1 MAELPSASVAID
13 DTLVAGAAGTGY
25 LAIFACVST
34 NDDGIPRVYG
44 SSKGILDTHKYSR
57 GASLAAHFI
66 RDTRKPVVFVPLP
79 IDTAGDVDDLDVT
92 DVSGTSVITVTAG
105 DDGIA
110 EEADAIITVTTGG
123 TIGAAGIEFTY
134 SMNGGRD
141 AKLVRLGTATNYTIP
156 HFGAKLNFAAGTLIA
171 GDVATFKLT
180 PPMWAAA
187 DLADARAVLAEQQNL
202 IRSAIFAE
210 DCDETDAGDVLTQM
224 NAYETENERFTG
236 ARVSTIDIDPGTQTI
251 AQWITA
257 NAGLYAAISGRRIN
271 LGAGRLWGRCPIT
284 GFMMR
289 RPVQWAAVCRQ
300 YQHDVQIPTWRK
312 DDGPLS
318 GWSLIDPLTGQKSE
332 FDERVDAGALAARF
346 TCARTWANGPNGPF
360 LALDLTRA
368 DDGSLLSREH
378 NMAVAN
384 LACTTVH
391 AATENAIGRVLILK
405 ANGTATEESLQALEA
420 EVNASIAIVLLQAR
434 LEGPR
439 ASYAVWRASRTDV
452 LNVPSPTLT
461 GVLDLR
467 FGAAL
472 EHIDTT
478 VAVQAG
484 G

>member
-1 MAELPSASVAID
+1 MAELPNASVVID

-25 LAIFACVST
+25 LAIFACVSA
-34 NDDGIPRVYG
+34 NDDGVPRVFG
-44 SSKGILDTHKYSR
+44 STKGILDTHKYSR

-79 IDTAGDVDDLDVT
+79 ITTAGAVSDLDVT
-92 DVSGTSVITVTAG
+92 DVTGTSVITVTAG
-105 DDGIA
+105 TDGIA
-110 EEADAIITVTTGG
+110 EEADAIVTVTKGG
-123 TIGAAGIEFTY
+123 TIGVAGIEFTY

-141 AKLVRLGTATNYTIP
+141 SKLVRLGTANSYTIP
-156 HFGAKLNFAAGTLIA
+156 YFGAKLNFAAGTLIA

-187 DLADARAVLAEQQNL
+187 DLTAARGKLAEQQNL
-202 IRSAIFAE
+202 IRSAIVAE
-210 DCDETDAGDVLTQM
+210 DCDATDAGDVLTEM

-236 ARVSTIDIDPGTQTI
+236 ARVSTIDIDTTTQTMT
-251 AQWITA
+251 QWIAANTA
-257 NAGLYAAISGRRIN
+257 LYASVSGRRIN

-289 RPVQWAAVCRQ
+289 RPVHWSAVCRQ

-318 GWSLIDPLTGQKSE
+318 GWSHIDPLTGQRSE
-332 FDERVDAGALAARF
+332 FDERIDGGGLAARF
-346 TCARTWANGPNGPF
+346 TCARTWANGPTGAF
-360 LALDLTRA
+360 IALDLTRA
-368 DDGSLLSREH
+368 DDESLLSREH

-420 EVNASIAIVLLQAR
+420 EVNASIAIALLQAR

-472 EHIDTT
+472 ERIETS

>member
-1 MAELPSASVAID
+1 MAELPNASVVID

-25 LAIFACVST
+25 LAIFACVSA
-34 NDDGIPRVYG
+34 NDDGVPRVYG
-44 SSKGILDTHKYSR
+44 STKGILDTHKYSR

-79 IDTAGDVDDLDVT
+79 ITTAGAASGLDVT
-92 DVSGTSVITVTAG
+92 GVTGTSVVTVIAG
-105 DDGIA
+105 ADGIA
-110 EEADAIITVTTGG
+110 EEAEAIVTVTKGG
-123 TIGAAGIEFTY
+123 TIGVAGIEFTY

-141 AKLVRLGTATNYTIP
+141 AKLVRLGTANNYTIP
-156 HFGAKLNFAAGTLIA
+156 YFGARLNFAAGTLVA
-171 GDVATFKLT
+171 GDEVLFTLT

-187 DLADARAVLAEQQNL
+187 DLTAARVSMAAQQTH
-202 IRSAIFAE
+202 IRSAIAAE
-210 DCDETDAGDVLTQM
+210 DCDATDAADVLTEI
-224 NAYETENERFTG
+224 NAYETANERFVD
-236 ARVSTIDIDPGTQTI
+236 ARVSIVDRDPDTQTF
-251 AQWITA
+251 AQWIA
-257 NAGLYAAISGRRIN
+257 ASSASYAAIEGRRIN

-289 RPVQWAAVCRQ
+289 RPVQWAAVARQ

-318 GWSLIDPLTGQKSE
+318 GWSFNDPLTGMPTE

-346 TCARTWANGPNGPF
+346 TCARSWANGPNGPF
-360 LALDLTRA
+360 IALDLTRA
-368 DDGSLLSREH
+368 PEESLLSREH

-391 AATENAIGRVLILK
+391 SSTENAIGRVLTLK

-420 EVNASIAIVLLQAR
+420 EVNASVAVVLLQAR

-439 ASYAVWRASRTDV
+439 ASYAVWRANRTDV

-472 EHIDTT
+472 EHIDTS
-478 VAVQAG
+478 VAVQAAG
-484 G
+484 